1 MLIQIKKIL
10 PAKLRRLG
18 LEKAMRFSELQ
29 KKWDRMIS
37 QALGGHFQKKSRP
50 LKIKNEVLLVHCLN
64 SVWANELQMKE
75 RIILEKIRKAF
86 RDIVVERI
94 KFIS

>member
-1 MLIQIKKIL
+1 VLIQIKKIL

-18 LEKAMRFSELQ
+18 LEKAVEFEKMRHD
-29 KKWDRMIS
+29 WDGILS
-37 QALGGHFQKKSRP
+37 AAVDPAWQKKSRP

-86 RDIVVERI
+86 RNIVVERI